1 VCINYTIKFY
11 FIFGLRIIPISLVL
25 FKNLQ
30 LLDLQL
36 PHFDSVFSIDCVI
49 FGFDAGVL
57 KVLLIER
64 NEEPFK
70 NSYALPGYI
79 VEHDESIDDA
89 AERILYELTGL
100 RDISIRQFHTFG
112 DVNRHPQGR
121 VVSIGYFAL
130 IRITGQ
136 KELSPV
142 TQFASKAFWHPV
154 NELPKLAFD
163 HTIIFNRAFKKIRAK
178 LNYEPIAFDLLPE
191 KFTLTQLQLL
201 YEAVLDKK
209 LDKRNFRKK
218 MLSYGFLKELAE
230 KQKGVSYRAAKLYK
244 FDRRKY
250 SKIFQNEIAS

>member
-1 VCINYTIKFY
+1 MELT
-11 FIFGLRIIPISLVL
+11 
-25 FKNLQ
+25 
-30 LLDLQL
+30 L

-49 FGFDAGVL
+49 FGFEAGEL

-70 NSYALPGYI
+70 DWLALPGYI
-79 VEHDESIDDA
+79 VGQDESVDHA

-100 RDISIRQFHTFG
+100 RDVSIRQFHTFG
-112 DVNRHPQGR
+112 DVDRHPQGR
-121 VVSIGYFAL
+121 VITVGYFAL
-130 IRITGQ
+130 IRINGQ
-136 KELSPV
+136 KEVAPV
-142 TQFASKAFWHPV
+142 TQFARKAFWHPV
-154 NELPKLAFD
+154 NDLPKLAFD
-163 HTIIFNRAFKKIRAK
+163 HTEIFNRAFKKIRAK
-178 LNYEPIAFDLLPE
+178 LNYEPIAFELLPE

-201 YEAVLDKK
+201 YEAVLSKK

-250 SKIFQNEIAS
+250 QKIFQNDLSS

>member
-1 VCINYTIKFY
+1 LELK
-11 FIFGLRIIPISLVL
+11 
-25 FKNLQ
+25 
-30 LLDLQL
+30 L

-49 FGFDAGVL
+49 FGFEAGEL
-57 KVLLIER
+57 KVLLIES
-64 NEEPFK
+64 NEDPFK
-70 NSYALPGYI
+70 DWLALPGYI
-79 VEHDESIDDA
+79 VGQDESVDHA

-100 RDISIRQFHTFG
+100 RDVSIRQFHTFG

-121 VVSIGYFAL
+121 VITIGYFAL
-130 IRITGQ
+130 IRINGQ
-136 KELSPV
+136 KELEPV
-142 TQFASKAFWHPV
+142 TQFARKAFWHPV
-154 NELPKLAFD
+154 NDLPTLAFD
-163 HTIIFNRAFKKIRAK
+163 HTEIFKRAFKKIRAK

-201 YEAVLDKK
+201 YEAVLSKK

-250 SKIFQNEIAS
+250 AKIFQNELGG